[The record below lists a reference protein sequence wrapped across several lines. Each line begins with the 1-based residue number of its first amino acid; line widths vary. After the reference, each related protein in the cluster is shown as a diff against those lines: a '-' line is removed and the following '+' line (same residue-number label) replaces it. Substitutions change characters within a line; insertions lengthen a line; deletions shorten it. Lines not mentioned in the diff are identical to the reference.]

1 MGAHF
6 QMVDFVQGD
15 LSQHAQRPVLRY
27 HLSVV
32 GIRAV
37 FLALSSFPY

>member
-15 LSQHAQRPVLRY
+15 LSQPAQRPVLHY
-27 HLSVV
+27 NLSVV
-32 GIRAV
+32 GIRAA
-37 FLALSSFPY
+37 FLALSSFPH